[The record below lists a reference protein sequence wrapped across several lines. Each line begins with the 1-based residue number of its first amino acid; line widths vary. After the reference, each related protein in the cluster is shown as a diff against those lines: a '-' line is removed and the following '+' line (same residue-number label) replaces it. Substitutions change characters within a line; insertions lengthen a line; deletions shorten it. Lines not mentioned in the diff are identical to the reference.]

1 MKVEKTRRKEINSL
15 ILKFLIN
22 KNNMLD
28 KNSKIYVAGHNG
40 LVGSAIWN
48 NLKSRGYE
56 NLIGRSHKE
65 LDLTDQ
71 YAVKKFFDEEQ
82 PDAVV
87 LAAAFVGG
95 IMANMLYRADFIMM
109 NMKIQCNVISEAYAH
124 GVKKLLFL
132 GSTCIYPKN
141 APQPMKEDCLLT
153 SPLEYTNEE
162 YAIAKIAGLKMC
174 ESYNLQYGTN
184 YIAVMPTN
192 LYGPND
198 NFHLENSHVMPAMM
212 RKVYL
217 AKLIHDGAWDKIAI
231 DLNKRPVEGVTGEGL
246 TNTNLTN
253 DTNNEFSNSQI
264 LDSKNDSLDSSDS
277 CSEKRKKVLSV
288 LSKYGI
294 YDNKVVLWGTGKPL
308 REFLWSEDMADASV
322 HVLLNVNFS
331 DIIGIEKYSSVHFG
345 ATTDGAV
352 DRNHSTGRGG
362 YIPSLGEIRN
372 CHINVGTGKELTI
385 RELSELVVKA
395 VGFEGEVE
403 FDASKPDGTMRKLI
417 DVSKLH
423 SLGWTHKVEIEDGV
437 AKLFE
442 WYQASLN

>member
-1 MKVEKTRRKEINSL
+1 
-15 ILKFLIN
+15 
-22 KNNMLD
+22 MLD
-28 KNSKIYVAGHNG
+28 KNCKIYIAGHHG

-48 NLKSRGYE
+48 NLKARGYN

-71 YAVKKFFDEEQ
+71 VAVRKFFDEEC

-95 IMANMLYRADFIMM
+95 IMANSLYRADFIMQ
-109 NMKIQCNVISEAYAH
+109 NMKMQCNVISEAYAH
-124 GVKKLLFL
+124 GVRKLLFL

-141 APQPMKEDCLLT
+141 APQPMKEDALLT

-217 AKLIHDGAWDKIAI
+217 AKLIHDENWEDIRR
-231 DLNKRPVEGVTGEGL
+231 DLNIRPVEGVNGSSAQ
-246 TNTNLTN
+246 
-253 DTNNEFSNSQI
+253 DDI
-264 LDSKNDSLDSSDS
+264 LNILA
-277 CSEKRKKVLSV
+277 
-288 LSKYGI
+288 KYGI
-294 YDNKVVLWGTGKPL
+294 YNNKVVLWGTGTPL

-322 HVLLNVNFS
+322 HVLLNVDFK
-331 DIIGIEKYSSVHFG
+331 DIIGIEKYSSVHHG
-345 ATTDGAV
+345 AATDGAV
-352 DRNHSTGRGG
+352 DRNHSAGRGG
-362 YIPSLGEIRN
+362 AIPQLGEIRN

-395 VGFEGEVE
+395 VGFEGIVE
-403 FDASKPDGTMRKLI
+403 FDTSKPDGTMRKLI
-417 DVSKLH
+417 DVTKLH
-423 SLGWTHKVEIEDGV
+423 SLGWTHKVEIDEGV
-437 AKLFE
+437 KKLFE
-442 WYQASLN
+442 WYQQSLR

>member
-1 MKVEKTRRKEINSL
+1 
-15 ILKFLIN
+15 
-22 KNNMLD
+22 MLD
-28 KNSKIYVAGHNG
+28 KSSKIYVAGHKG

-48 NLKSRGYE
+48 NLKSRGYT
-56 NLIGRSHKE
+56 NLVGRSHKE

-71 YAVKKFFDEEQ
+71 VAVKNFFDEEQ

-246 TNTNLTN
+246 Y
-253 DTNNEFSNSQI
+253 SC
-264 LDSKNDSLDSSDS
+264 DSSDS
-277 CSEKRKKVLSV
+277 CSSRKEEVLRV
-288 LSKYGI
+288 LAKYGI
-294 YDNKVVLWGTGKPL
+294 YDNKVVLWGTGTPL

-322 HVLLNVNFS
+322 HVLLNVDFS
-331 DIIGIEKYSSVHFG
+331 DVIGIEKYSSVHYG

-352 DRNHSTGRGG
+352 DRNHSAGRGG

-385 RELSELVVKA
+385 RQLSELVVKA
-395 VGFEGEVE
+395 VGFKGTVE

-423 SLGWTHKVEIEDGV
+423 SLGWTHKVEIENGV
-437 AKLFE
+437 QKLFE
-442 WYQASLN
+442 WYQDSLQ

>member
-1 MKVEKTRRKEINSL
+1 M
-15 ILKFLIN
+15 
-22 KNNMLD
+22 MLSKD
-28 KNSKIYVAGHNG
+28 SKIYVAGHRG

-48 NLKSRGYE
+48 NLKARGYN
-56 NLIGRSHKE
+56 NLVGRTHKE

-71 YAVKKFFDEEQ
+71 LAVRRFFDEEQ

-95 IMANMLYRADFIMM
+95 IMANSLYRADFIMM

-124 GVKKLLFL
+124 GVQKLLFL

-141 APQPMKEDCLLT
+141 APQPMREDCLLT

-253 DTNNEFSNSQI
+253 NTN
-264 LDSKNDSLDSSDS
+264 KKDSLDSSNS
-277 CSEKRKKVLSV
+277 CSSKKEEVLRV
-288 LSKYGI
+288 LAKYGI
-294 YDNKVVLWGTGKPL
+294 YDNRVVLWGTGTPL

-322 HVLLNVNFS
+322 HVLLNVDFK
-331 DIIGIEKYSSVHFG
+331 DVIGIEKYSSVHYG

-352 DRNHSTGRGG
+352 DRNHSAGRGG
-362 YIPSLGEIRN
+362 AIPSLGEIRN

-395 VGFEGEVE
+395 VGFEGDVE
-403 FDASKPDGTMRKLI
+403 FDTSKPDGTMRKLI
-417 DVSKLH
+417 DVTKLH
-423 SLGWTHKVEIEDGV
+423 SLGWTHKVEIEEGV
-437 AKLFE
+437 GKLFN
-442 WYQASLN
+442 WYKQSLE

>member
-1 MKVEKTRRKEINSL
+1 
-15 ILKFLIN
+15 
-22 KNNMLD
+22 MLD
-28 KNSKIYVAGHNG
+28 KSSKIYVAGHNG

-48 NLKSRGYE
+48 NLLQRGYT
-56 NLIGRSHKE
+56 NLVGRSHKE

-71 YAVKKFFDEEQ
+71 VAVKKFFDEEQ

-217 AKLIHDGAWDKIAI
+217 AKLLHEGDWQKIRR
-231 DLNKRPVEGVTGEGL
+231 DLTIRPVGANIKENGEQVRYVIDG
-246 TNTNLTN
+246 
-253 DTNNEFSNSQI
+253 NSDESLIRKI
-264 LDSKNDSLDSSDS
+264 LAW
-277 CSEKRKKVLSV
+277 
-288 LSKYGI
+288 YGI
-294 YDNKVVLWGTGKPL
+294 ENNKVTLWGTGTPL

-322 HVLLNVNFS
+322 HVLLNVDFS
-331 DIIGIEKYSSVHFG
+331 DIIGIEKYSSVHYG
-345 ATTDGAV
+345 VAADGVV

-385 RELSELVVKA
+385 RQLSELVVKA
-395 VGFEGEVE
+395 VGFEGMVK
-403 FDASKPDGTMRKLI
+403 FDTSKPDGTMRKLI

-437 AKLFE
+437 QKLFE
-442 WYQASLN
+442 WYKQSLED

>member
-1 MKVEKTRRKEINSL
+1 
-15 ILKFLIN
+15 
-22 KNNMLD
+22 MLN

-48 NLKSRGYE
+48 NLLNRGYT
-56 NLIGRSHKE
+56 NLVGRSHRE

-71 YAVKKFFDEEQ
+71 VAVRTFFDEER

-95 IMANMLYRADFIMM
+95 IMANSLYRADFIMM
-109 NMKIQCNVISEAYAH
+109 NMKIQCNVISESYAH

-217 AKLIHDGAWDKIAI
+217 AKLIHDGEWNKITI
-231 DLNKRPVEGVTGEGL
+231 DLNKRPVEGVKGDASKE
-246 TNTNLTN
+246 
-253 DTNNEFSNSQI
+253 DI
-264 LDSKNDSLDSSDS
+264 LN
-277 CSEKRKKVLSV
+277 VLG
-288 LSKYGI
+288 KYGI
-294 YDNKVVLWGTGKPL
+294 YDNKVVLWGTGTPL

-322 HVLLNVNFS
+322 HVLLNVDFK
-331 DIIGIEKYSSVHFG
+331 DVIGIEKYSSVHYG
-345 ATTDGAV
+345 ASTDGAV
-352 DRNHSTGRGG
+352 DRNHSAGRGG
-362 YIPSLGEIRN
+362 AIPSLGEIRN

-385 RELSELVVKA
+385 RELSQLVVRA
-395 VGFEGEVE
+395 VGFEGVVE
-403 FDASKPDGTMRKLI
+403 FDTSKPDGTMRKLI

-437 AKLFE
+437 QKLFD
-442 WYQASLN
+442 WYKSSLE

>member
-1 MKVEKTRRKEINSL
+1 MSL
-15 ILKFLIN
+15 NI
-22 KNNMLD
+22 D
-28 KNSKIYVAGHNG
+28 SKIYIAGHHG

-48 NLKSRGYE
+48 NLLQRGYT
-56 NLIGRSHKE
+56 NLVGRSHKE

-71 YAVKKFFDEEQ
+71 VAVRKFFDEER

-95 IMANMLYRADFIMM
+95 IMANSLYRADFIMM

-212 RKVYL
+212 RKIYL
-217 AKLIHDGAWDKIAI
+217 AKLIHDGEWEKIAV
-231 DLNKRPVEGVTGEGL
+231 DLDKRPVEGVNGSGVMVQG
-246 TNTNLTN
+246 
-253 DTNNEFSNSQI
+253 SARQKA
-264 LDSKNDSLDSSDS
+264 LD
-277 CSEKRKKVLSV
+277 VLG
-288 LSKYGI
+288 KYGI
-294 YDNKVVLWGTGKPL
+294 YNNKVILWGTGTPL

-331 DIIGIEKYSSVHFG
+331 DIIGIEKYSSVHYG
-345 ATTDGAV
+345 ASTDGAV
-352 DRNHSTGRGG
+352 DRNHSAGRGG
-362 YIPSLGEIRN
+362 AIPKLGEIRN

-395 VGFEGEVE
+395 VGFEGIVE
-403 FDASKPDGTMRKLI
+403 FDTSKPDGTMRKLI

-437 AKLFE
+437 QKLFE
-442 WYQASLN
+442 WYQDSLK

>member
-1 MKVEKTRRKEINSL
+1 
-15 ILKFLIN
+15 
-22 KNNMLD
+22 MLSKD
-28 KNSKIYVAGHNG
+28 SKIYVAGHRG

-48 NLKSRGYE
+48 NLKARGYQ
-56 NLIGRSHKE
+56 NLVGRTHKE

-71 YAVKKFFDEEQ
+71 LAVRRFFDEER

-95 IMANMLYRADFIMM
+95 IMANSLYRADFIMM

-124 GVKKLLFL
+124 GVQKLLFL

-217 AKLIHDGAWDKIAI
+217 AKLIHDGDWEKIAI
-231 DLNKRPVEGVTGEGL
+231 DLNKRPVESVTGEGL
-246 TNTNLTN
+246 LSHQPTYISHR
-253 DTNNEFSNSQI
+253 DE
-264 LDSKNDSLDSSDS
+264 
-277 CSEKRKKVLSV
+277 VLAK
-288 LSKYGI
+288 LAKYGI
-294 YDNKVVLWGTGKPL
+294 FDNRVVLWGTGTPL

-322 HVLLNVNFS
+322 HVLLNVDFK
-331 DIIGIEKYSSVHFG
+331 DVIGIEKYSSVHYG
-345 ATTDGAV
+345 ASTDGAV
-352 DRNHSTGRGG
+352 DRNHSAGRGG
-362 YIPSLGEIRN
+362 AIPSLGEIRN

-403 FDASKPDGTMRKLI
+403 LDTSKPDGTMRKLI
-417 DVSKLH
+417 DVTKLH
-423 SLGWTHKVEIEDGV
+423 SLGWTHKVEIEEGV
-437 AKLFE
+437 GKLFN
-442 WYQASLN
+442 WYKQSLE

>member
-1 MKVEKTRRKEINSL
+1 
-15 ILKFLIN
+15 
-22 KNNMLD
+22 MLD
-28 KNSKIYVAGHNG
+28 KSSKIYVAGHNG

-48 NLKSRGYE
+48 NLKSRGYN

-71 YAVKKFFDEEQ
+71 NAVKAFFDEEQ

-217 AKLIHDGAWDKIAI
+217 AKLIHDGAWDKIRR
-231 DLNKRPVEGVTGEGL
+231 DLTIRPVGANIKENGEQVRYVIDG
-246 TNTNLTN
+246 
-253 DTNNEFSNSQI
+253 NSDEALIRKI
-264 LDSKNDSLDSSDS
+264 LAW
-277 CSEKRKKVLSV
+277 
-288 LSKYGI
+288 YGI
-294 YDNKVVLWGTGKPL
+294 EDNKVTLWGTGKPL

-322 HVLLNVNFS
+322 HVLLNVDFK
-331 DIIGIEKYSSVHFG
+331 DIIGIEKYSSVHYG
-345 ATTDGAV
+345 VADDGVV

-395 VGFEGEVE
+395 VGFEGTVE

-437 AKLFE
+437 QKLFQ